1 MRALILSVIFCTLL
15 LNAHAQSSTELDH
28 LLSSGK
34 QMPKIL
40 LVGTFHFG
48 YPGLD
53 SHKTAEAYQIDIC
66 SPQKQEEVREL
77 VDYLSRYQPK
87 KILVERDADT
97 EGLMSQ
103 YREWQAGKAD
113 LRKEEIDQV
122 GFRLMDRFEL
132 DTLYGVD
139 ATSLYGQLAWSADSI
154 HARPIL
160 DRIYAEKPDSLFE
173 SETDDKYW
181 EWYELRDQRCIEL
194 PLLDYFKEINSLSH
208 VSRSHGHYVLR
219 DGDDSYDGVDG
230 LTISWYSRNLR
241 ILKNIHMIETEPEER
256 LLLLIGSGHLP
267 ILRQQLDASPEYDL
281 IEFGALRSWHE
292 GKHHK
297 R

>member
-15 LNAHAQSSTELDH
+15 LNAHAQSSTELDQ

-53 SHKTAEAYQIDIC
+53 SHKTAEAYQIDIS

-77 VDYLSRYQPK
+77 VDYLSRYQPT

-139 ATSLYGQLAWSADSI
+139 ATSLYG
-154 HARPIL
+154 
-160 DRIYAEKPDSLFE
+160 
-173 SETDDKYW
+173 
-181 EWYELRDQRCIEL
+181 
-194 PLLDYFKEINSLSH
+194 
-208 VSRSHGHYVLR
+208 
-219 DGDDSYDGVDG
+219 
-230 LTISWYSRNLR
+230 
-241 ILKNIHMIETEPEER
+241 
-256 LLLLIGSGHLP
+256 
-267 ILRQQLDASPEYDL
+267 
-281 IEFGALRSWHE
+281 
-292 GKHHK
+292 
-297 R
+297 